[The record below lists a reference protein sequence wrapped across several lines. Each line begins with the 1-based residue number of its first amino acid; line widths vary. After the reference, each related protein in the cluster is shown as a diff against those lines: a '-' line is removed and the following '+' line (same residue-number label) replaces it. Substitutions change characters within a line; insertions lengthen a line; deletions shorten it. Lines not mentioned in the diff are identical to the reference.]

1 MGGMFTAAAAI
12 DIDEATIRQ
21 LATLVRSGNTPQRVA
36 QKCRV
41 ILLAH
46 RGVAHSSI
54 ALGSWAL
61 SRTDGHSSAAPTFEE
76 GGRGRPTS
84 ETDPNGR
91 GVS

>member
-46 RGVAHSSI
+46 RGVAHFLDCP
-54 ALGSWAL
+54 AVGPVAA
-61 SRTDGHSSAAPTFEE
+61 DGDSSA
-76 GGRGRPTS
+76 GRVRRGWRGR
-84 ETDPNGR
+84 R
-91 GVS
+91 